1 MKKLFAI
8 LLAVALMAT
17 MSITTFAAE
26 NTTEVSFE
34 VQPTYTITIP
44 TTVSLE
50 KKVVEGVTTYEND
63 YTITAEAGVRL
74 KKGETIEV
82 TVASDYKMETT
93 EGAELTYTITKDG
106 KALENAVVAVFGTDK
121 AAQTSTIHIAAQ
133 DPDFAGNYKDTVT
146 FTIAVVT
153 TNN

>member
-1 MKKLFAI
+1 MKKLFALI
-8 LLAVALMAT
+8 LAVALMAT

-82 TVASDYKMETT
+82 T
-93 EGAELTYTITKDG
+93 
-106 KALENAVVAVFGTDK
+106 AVCGPKTLGHVEA
-121 AAQTSTIHIAAQ
+121 
-133 DPDFAGNYKDTVT
+133 Y
-146 FTIAVVT
+146 VVQ
-153 TNN
+153 